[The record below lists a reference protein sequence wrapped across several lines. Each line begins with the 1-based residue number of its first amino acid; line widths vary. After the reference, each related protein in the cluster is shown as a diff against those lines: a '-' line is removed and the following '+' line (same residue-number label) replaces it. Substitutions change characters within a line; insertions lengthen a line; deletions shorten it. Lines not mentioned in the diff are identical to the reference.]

1 MMNDNEESDN
11 EESPQLTETR
21 SEEGALD
28 EEGELNDPKRAKVE
42 IPFYSNCFADYCKT
56 VEPGRNAF
64 VDKIREYEDCA
75 QSDTSSEGDQRRMKS
90 SKPKF
95 ITPSRQSSRKNRMS
109 DQSMNAHSDEPD
121 CDDQER
127 FWIDF
132 EDRILEQD
140 SVGFEGAT
148 YNKNKCYV
156 VHDDQ
161 LNETIYGI
169 KHFLRDSNT
178 ALCVEIIDFNKTVL
192 ETVQD
197 TSDIENLGLDCIDE
211 YIQRAGSE
219 KEIRLSDME
228 EEVEEIK
235 KLPDLMYIERQK
247 GTSAL
252 LFGFVDTSKIPS
264 RNGLRSSS
272 SKGIDLFAGAGL
284 ASRGFEASCCNIVV
298 SVERNED
305 AVKSYARIHN
315 ATELKVSSDG
325 WESILKRNDRVAFH
339 GTVEAF
345 LEKYKNTSAL
355 RKVLGSIDIAVLCPP
370 CQGFS
375 QQNIF
380 KEGNVKEN
388 NDESLRILAVAEMIQ
403 PKVLAFENVLGLWE
417 KDNIAEY
424 FQEIVYGLVNM
435 GYNVQV
441 GKLYASDF
449 GDPQFRPRL
458 ILIASLSEI
467 GLPVFPK
474 PTHGRP
480 FRGDDVA
487 GGLLPFVT
495 ARDALKPE
503 EDKHPQNDK
512 DNPVHDDGKA
522 RNPNRP
528 SDTVLASKSA
538 AHYSKNRFYSLTEN
552 AILMGQGADF
562 VAKLEGN
569 KRSKQRQIGNGV
581 PMELATAIGRS
592 IHNVLKW
599 NWEVVD
605 DPHTEPEGNASVT
618 KLENGSEMK
627 LENASDTKLE
637 NGSDTKLENGSE
649 MKLEN
654 GSDTKL
660 ENGSG
665 MKLENA
671 SEMKLEHGSDTKL
684 ENVSDGHQT

>member
-1 MMNDNEESDN
+1 MMNDNEESGN
-11 EESPQLTETR
+11 EESPQLTETS
-21 SEEGALD
+21 SEEGALGD
-28 EEGELNDPKRAKVE
+28 EGELNDPKRAKVE

-56 VEPGRNAF
+56 LEPGKNAF
-64 VDKIREYEDCA
+64 VDKIREYENCA
-75 QSDTSSEGDQRRMKS
+75 QSDTSFEGDERRMRS
-90 SKPKF
+90 SKPK
-95 ITPSRQSSRKNRMS
+95 ILTPSRQSSRKNRMS
-109 DQSMNAHSDEPD
+109 DQSLNASNDEPD

-140 SVGFEGAT
+140 SVDFEGTT
-148 YNKNKCYV
+148 YNKNKCYI

-161 LNETIYGI
+161 LDTTIYGI

-178 ALCVEIIDFNKTVL
+178 ALCVEIIDFKKTVL

-197 TSDIENLGLDCIDE
+197 TSDIEYLGLDCIDE

-235 KLPDLMYIERQK
+235 KLPDLMYVERQK

-252 LFGFVDTSKIPS
+252 LFGFVDTSNAPS

-272 SKGIDLFAGAGL
+272 SRGIDLFAGAGL
-284 ASRGFEASCCNIVV
+284 ASRGFEASCCNIVA
-298 SVERNED
+298 SVEKNED
-305 AVKSYARIHN
+305 AVKSYSRIHN
-315 ATELKVSSDG
+315 ATEFEVSSDG
-325 WESILKRNDRVAFH
+325 WESILKRNGRVAFH

-345 LEKYKNTSAL
+345 LEKYMNTSEL
-355 RKVLGSIDIAVLCPP
+355 RKVLGFIDIVVLCPP

-375 QQNIF
+375 KQNIF

-388 NDESLRILAVAEMIQ
+388 NQESLRILTVAEAIR

-417 KDNIAEY
+417 KDHIAEY
-424 FQEIVYGLVNM
+424 FQEIVYGLVNI

-441 GKLYASDF
+441 GKLCASDF
-449 GDPQFRPRL
+449 GDPQLRPRL

-495 ARDALKPE
+495 VRDALKPE
-503 EDKHPQNDK
+503 EDKHPENDE
-512 DNPVHDDGKA
+512 DNPVNDDGKA
-522 RNPNRP
+522 RNPNQP
-528 SDTVLASKSA
+528 SGTVLASKSA

-562 VAKLEGN
+562 VAKLEGD
-569 KRSKQRQIGNGV
+569 KKSKQRQIGNGV
-581 PMELATAIGRS
+581 PMELVTAIGRAV
-592 IHNVLKW
+592 HNILKW
-599 NWEVVD
+599 NWEGID
-605 DPHTEPEGNASVT
+605 DVHSEPVGNEMVI
-618 KLENGSEMK
+618 KLENGS
-627 LENASDTKLE
+627 
-637 NGSDTKLENGSE
+637 GI
-649 MKLEN
+649 
-654 GSDTKL
+654 KL

-665 MKLENA
+665 MKLESGSGMTLENG
-671 SEMKLEHGSDTKL
+671 SDTKLDNVSDTKL
-684 ENVSDGHQT
+684 ENVSDVKLESESVIDSLMKEV